1 MCAELCECDGSVL
14 FIFHVSCLFCLLIF
28 TLPRLTEVA
37 QLCLHEYIG
46 TLAKVA
52 QLCLHEYIGT
62 LTEVAQLCLHEY
74 IGTLAKVAQLCLHEY
89 IGTLA
94 VVAQLCLS
102 SRHNF
107 VLAQAKLLYL
117 VHA

>member
-1 MCAELCECDGSVL
+1 MCVELCECDGSVL
-14 FIFHVSCLFCLLIF
+14 FIFRVSCLFCLVIF

-52 QLCLHEYIGT
+52 QLCL
-62 LTEVAQLCLHEY
+62 
-74 IGTLAKVAQLCLHEY
+74 
-89 IGTLA
+89 
-94 VVAQLCLS
+94 S

-107 VLAQAKLLYL
+107 VYCSSKVTVPLDRILLQ
-117 VHA
+117 